1 MTTMNPAD
9 TSTWL
14 PLDGLAPGF
23 DANKAPHTTALSGR
37 EINVTAPNGT
47 RIAHRFADDE
57 VTWTY
62 SPGEG
67 DPTAP
72 ATDTDAYEAIEVDD
86 DLFYVQFHHRYLPNE
101 AVSLVIDLRAG
112 RVLSIISEILP
123 QAEQGRTRVQHHF
136 GTATIDGI
144 EPTGVEP
151 QPTTALIG
159 RRVEWVYSEIH
170 AYEHVYLSERWYTW
184 QCLAGPERG
193 LADTDEN
200 SVWEIRPGIYM
211 FAWREKVIPCAS
223 ITVADH
229 RDINKI
235 RSHGVL
241 FGLDETG
248 EVPTHFTFGAWGRLI
263 SVTHHAP
270 ELEPAYFGAQGAG
283 EKATA

>member
-23 DANKAPHTTALSGR
+23 DANKEPHTTALSGR
-37 EINVTAPNGT
+37 EINLTAPNGT
-47 RIAHRFADDE
+47 RIAHVFGDDE

-62 SPGEG
+62 TPGDG
-67 DPTAP
+67 DETAP
-72 ATDTDAYEAIEVDD
+72 ASDTDAYEAIEVDD

-112 RVLSIISEILP
+112 RVLSNISEILAT
-123 QAEQGRTRVQHHF
+123 AEQGRTRVQHHF
-136 GTATIDGI
+136 ATATIDG
-144 EPTGVEP
+144 VEELGP
-151 QPTTALIG
+151 ELHPTTALIG
-159 RRVEWVYSEIH
+159 RRVEWVYSDIH

-248 EVPTHFTFGAWGRLI
+248 EIPTHFTFGAWGRLI
-263 SVTHHAP
+263 SVTHHTPA
-270 ELEPAYFGAQGAG
+270 LEPANFGAGA
-283 EKATA
+283 

>member
-37 EINVTAPNGT
+37 QIDLTAPNGT

-57 VTWTY
+57 VTWAYT
-62 SPGEG
+62 PGEG
-67 DPTAP
+67 DPTAA
-72 ATDTDAYEAIEVDD
+72 ATDTDAYEAIEVDE

-123 QAEQGRTRVQHHF
+123 ALEPGRTRVVHHF
-136 GTATIDGI
+136 GTATIDGA
-144 EPTGVEP
+144 EPTGAEP
-151 QPTTALIG
+151 HPTTALIG
-159 RRVEWVYSEIH
+159 RRVEWVYSTEH
-170 AYEHVYLSERWYTW
+170 AYEHVYLSERWYSW

-200 SVWEIRPGIYM
+200 SVWEVRPGIYV

-223 ITVADH
+223 VTIADH
-229 RDINKI
+229 RDVTKI

-270 ELEPAYFGAQGAG
+270 ELEPANFGAQDAA